1 MNQRRPLISVVIP
14 IHNASEGLGACL
26 DALERQT
33 TPLDEII
40 VVNDGPVDAAVEAI
54 ADRQGVTF
62 LSQQQKGAAAARNL
76 GAEQA
81 QGEILLFTDAD
92 CVPESNWVE
101 AMTAPFADRARSET
115 FAQQVVGV
123 CGVVRTRQTGLIPR
137 FIQLEYDYRYRSIAR
152 HPQIDF
158 INTGTAGYRKHVFME
173 SGGFREDLLGAED
186 AELSFRL
193 ASQGHKMVFVPEAI
207 VYHVHPESVLE
218 YARRKAHY
226 SYWRTL
232 VYRRHP
238 RKAVADSRTPQTQK
252 IQVGLL
258 FLLVTAV
265 AGSVFW
271 RGLGRLAGG
280 LALLFLLIS
289 LPFWWWVLR
298 RDLRVGLLTPLF
310 VLMATASVG
319 AGVMAGLAVGR
330 HPPPG
335 DPVQKPK
342 HEPEADR

>member
-1 MNQRRPLISVVIP
+1 MNQRRPMISVVIP

-26 DALERQT
+26 DSLERQT
-33 TPLDEII
+33 LSRERYEII
-40 VVNDGPVDAAVEAI
+40 VVNDGSVDPVVETI
-54 ADRQGVTF
+54 ADRQGVIF

-101 AMTAPFADRARSET
+101 AMIAPFADRE
-115 FAQQVVGV
+115 VIGV
-123 CGVVRTRQTGLIPR
+123 CGVVRTRQIGLIPR

-158 INTGTAGYRKHVFME
+158 VNTGTAGYRKRVFMD
-173 SGGFREDLLGAED
+173 SGGFREHLLGAED
-186 AELSFRL
+186 TELSFRL
-193 ASQGHKMVFVPEAI
+193 ASAGYRMVFAPQAI
-207 VYHVHPESVLE
+207 VYHSHPESIVE
-218 YARRKAHY
+218 YARRKNHY

-232 VYRRHP
+232 VYRKHP
-238 RKAVADSRTPQTQK
+238 RKAVADSRTPQAQK

-258 FLLVTAV
+258 FLLVTA
-265 AGSVFW
+265 ATGSVFW
-271 RGLGRLAGG
+271 RGLGWLAGG

-298 RDLRVGLLTPLF
+298 QDLAVGLLTPVFIL
-310 VLMATASVG
+310 VATVSVG
-319 AGVMAGLAVGR
+319 AGVIAGLGCEWIR
-330 HPPPG
+330 RLKG
-335 DPVQKPK
+335 
-342 HEPEADR
+342 ADCR

>member
-54 ADRQGVTF
+54 ADRQGVIF

-101 AMTAPFADRARSET
+101 AMIAPFADRE
-115 FAQQVVGV
+115 VIGV

-137 FIQLEYDYRYRSIAR
+137 FIQLEYDYRYRNIAR
-152 HPQIDF
+152 HTQIDF
-158 INTGTAGYRKHVFME
+158 VNTGTAGYRKRVFMD
-173 SGGFREDLLGAED
+173 SGGFREHLLGAED
-186 AELSFRL
+186 TELSFRL
-193 ASQGHKMVFVPEAI
+193 ASAGYRMVFAPQAI
-207 VYHVHPESVLE
+207 VYHSHPESIVE
-218 YARRKAHY
+218 YARRKNHY

-238 RKAVADSRTPQTQK
+238 RKAVADSRTPQAQK

-258 FLLVTAV
+258 FLLVTA
-265 AGSVFW
+265 ATGSVFW
-271 RGLGRLAGG
+271 RGLGWLAGG

-298 RDLRVGLLTPLF
+298 QDLAVGLLTPVFIL
-310 VLMATASVG
+310 VATVSVG
-319 AGVMAGLAVGR
+319 AGVIAGLGCEWIR
-330 HPPPG
+330 RFKG
-335 DPVQKPK
+335 
-342 HEPEADR
+342 ADCR

>member
-33 TPLDEII
+33 TPLGEII

-54 ADRQGVTF
+54 ADRQGVIF

-101 AMTAPFADRARSET
+101 AMIAPFADRE
-115 FAQQVVGV
+115 VIGV
-123 CGVVRTRQTGLIPR
+123 CGVVRTRQIGLIPR

-158 INTGTAGYRKHVFME
+158 VNTGTAGYRKRVFMD
-173 SGGFREDLLGAED
+173 SGGFREHLLGAED
-186 AELSFRL
+186 TELSFRL
-193 ASQGHKMVFVPEAI
+193 ASAGYRMVFAPQAI
-207 VYHVHPESVLE
+207 VYHSHPESIVE
-218 YARRKAHY
+218 YARRKNHY

-232 VYRRHP
+232 VYRKHP
-238 RKAVADSRTPQTQK
+238 RKAVADSRTPQAQK

-258 FLLVTAV
+258 FLLVTA
-265 AGSVFW
+265 ATGSVFW
-271 RGLGRLAGG
+271 RGLGWLAGG

-289 LPFWWWVLR
+289 VPFWWWVLR
-298 RDLRVGLLTPLF
+298 QDLAVGLLTPVFIL
-310 VLMATASVG
+310 VATVSVG
-319 AGVMAGLAVGR
+319 VGVVAGLGCEWIR
-330 HPPPG
+330 RL
-335 DPVQKPK
+335 KS
-342 HEPEADR
+342 ADCR